1 MLVKGLQFKIK
12 FIMTYL
18 CVSVFKIIFLT
29 NMVKKNMV
37 KNVFSILVLKK
48 ITNWYTIF
56 FWNLLNEKVIICLV
70 SNVSN
75 FLFLNIASG

>member
-37 KNVFSILVLKK
+37 KNVFSILVMKK

-56 FWNLLNEKVIICLV
+56 FLKSFKWKGYDM
-70 SNVSN
+70 
-75 FLFLNIASG
+75 FGK